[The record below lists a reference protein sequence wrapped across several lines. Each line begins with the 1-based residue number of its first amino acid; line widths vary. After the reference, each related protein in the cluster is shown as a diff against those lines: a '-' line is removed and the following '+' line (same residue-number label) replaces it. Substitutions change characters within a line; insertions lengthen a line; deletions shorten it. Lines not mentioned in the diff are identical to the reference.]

1 MANTLRA
8 APAVAHPVL
17 NPNPPSRPPAPSY
30 PFAAGVPNWVRSEIE
45 MSPSLPDPLAPS
57 TTGDVGSV
65 DPELASC
72 FYLAVVEPYS
82 STPAGASSTWEP
94 LSAVLPPGTPRSSRG
109 RDRQSGGSVEA
120 PGTPAAAPE
129 AAGVPHRCENGGS
142 FSLRGRRS
150 GGGEGRCWLAAIVF

>member
-1 MANTLRA
+1 
-8 APAVAHPVL
+8 
-17 NPNPPSRPPAPSY
+17 
-30 PFAAGVPNWVRSEIE
+30 

-82 STPAGASSTWEP
+82 SAPAGASSTGEP

-109 RDRQSGGSVEA
+109 RDRLSAGSVEA
-120 PGTPAAAPE
+120 PGTPAVAPE
-129 AAGVPHRCENGGS
+129 AAGVPHRCVVAG
-142 FSLRGRRS
+142 L
-150 GGGEGRCWLAAIVF
+150 